1 VSLDGGGLPEFPP
14 AGARQRHGRHAG
26 LRIVPLLVLGNV
38 RDRRLLPIGSGVL
51 SAQEIVE
58 RIYLLTQT
66 RPGES
71 Y

>member
-1 VSLDGGGLPEFPP
+1 MCIRDSTL
-14 AGARQRHGRHAG
+14 G
-26 LRIVPLLVLGNV
+26 LRIVPLLVLGNI

>member
-1 VSLDGGGLPEFPP
+1 MSLDGGGLPEFPRP
-14 AGARQRHGRHAG
+14 ARDNGMSATLG

-66 RPGES
+66 RPGEP